1 MAKTIIV
8 SNRLPISI
16 VKNDGELEYKPSAGG
31 LATGLGSIYKEGDNI
46 WLGWPGIYINST
58 KEKEVVTKELTKES
72 MRPVFL
78 KEQDIKLFYEGFSN
92 STIWP
97 LFHYFPQ
104 YCQYSDTYWDAYVK
118 VNKMFCKEILKYA
131 KEDDIIWVHDYQLLL
146 LPEMIRKELPN
157 ASIGYFNHIP
167 FPSYEVFRLLP
178 WRKQLLEGVLG
189 ADMIGFHTYDDMRH
203 FLSAVSRIV
212 GVDHEMGH
220 LKFHGRIITVDA
232 LPMGIDYDKFANAA
246 VSKDTQKE
254 VKQFYRSL
262 RSQRL
267 ILSIDRLDYSKGIPQ
282 RLHAFDKF
290 LERYPDYQ
298 GKVSLILLVVPSR
311 DNVDTYI
318 KLKEELELLVG
329 RINGKYSMLDWTPI
343 HYFYRSLPFSKLTA
357 LYTMADV
364 ALVTPLRDGMNLV
377 CKEFIASKLDKTG
390 VLILSEMAGS
400 AKELSEALLVNPND
414 QNQMVESIHRALTM
428 PEEEQEARNIDMQ
441 SKLQRYN
448 IFQWVDNFMDR
459 LKYTKEQQKKHVA
472 KHITPESEKEIIKAY
487 KKAKKR
493 LLLLDY
499 DGTLTGFHVIPGE
512 AKPDEELLSIIKKLS
527 KEKDTEVVVISGRD
541 RQTLE
546 DWLGHLP
553 IEFVAEHGV
562 WMKEKNGNWQ
572 MTEDLMQ
579 NWMAEIKPILDLYVD
594 RTPGSF
600 IEEKD
605 YSLVW
610 HYRKAEAGL
619 GDLRGRELISNL
631 QYLTS
636 NMDIHIME
644 GNKVIE
650 IKNAGIHKGKAALKF
665 INRSHPDFVIA
676 LGDDYTDEDTFKVI
690 PDDQYSV
697 KVGFTATDAKYNIK
711 SPVEVRQLLA
721 QLADVKKKV
730 KA

>member
-1 MAKTIIV
+1 MGKTIIV

-16 VKNDGELEYKPSAGG
+16 QKNDDELEYKPSAGG
-31 LATGLGSIYKEGDNI
+31 LATGLGSIYKEGKNI
-46 WLGWPGIYINST
+46 WLGWPGIYINSE
-58 KEKEVVTKELTKES
+58 KEKEDVTKELTKES

-78 KEQDIKLFYEGFSN
+78 KEEDIKLFYEGFSN

-104 YCQYSDTYWDAYVK
+104 YVEYHDEYWEAYVK
-118 VNKMFCKEILKYA
+118 VNQVFCDEILKYA
-131 KEDDIIWVHDYQLLL
+131 EDGDVIWVHDYQLLL
-146 LPEMIRKELPN
+146 LPEMIREKLPN

-178 WRKQLLEGVLG
+178 WRDELLKGVLG
-189 ADMIGFHTYDDMRH
+189 SDMIGFHTYDDMRH

-212 GVDHEMGH
+212 GIDHEMGH
-220 LKFHGRIITVDA
+220 LKYQGRILTVDS

-254 VKQFYRSL
+254 VKKFYGYL
-262 RSQRL
+262 GSQQL
-267 ILSIDRLDYSKGIPQ
+267 ILSIDRLDYSKGIPE
-282 RLHAFDKF
+282 RLKAFDKF
-290 LERYPDYQ
+290 LETYPEFQ

-311 DNVDTYI
+311 DNVETYMH
-318 KLKEELELLVG
+318 LKEELDLLVG
-329 RINGKYSMLDWTPI
+329 RINGKYSLLNWTPI
-343 HYFYRSLPFSKLTA
+343 HYFYRSLPFNKLTA

-377 CKEFIASKLDKTG
+377 CKEYVASKLDKTG

-414 QNQMVESIHRALTM
+414 RNELVQSLHRALTM
-428 PEEEQEARNIDMQ
+428 PEEEQERRNLDMQ
-441 SKLQRYN
+441 NKLQRYN
-448 IFQWVDNFMDR
+448 IFQWVETFMAR
-459 LKYTKEQQKKHVA
+459 LNYTKEQQHKHTA
-472 KHITPESEKEIIKAY
+472 KHISTKTEKEIIKSY
-487 KKAKKR
+487 KDADKR

-512 AKPDEELLSIIKKLS
+512 ARPDDELKSILTKLTED
-527 KEKDTEVVVISGRD
+527 EKNEIVVISGRD
-541 RQTLE
+541 RHTLQE
-546 DWLGHLP
+546 WLGDLP

-562 WMKEKNGNWQ
+562 WVKEKGTDWH
-572 MTEDLMQ
+572 MSEELMQ
-579 NWMAEIKPILDLYVD
+579 GWMEEIKPILELYVD

-600 IEEKD
+600 IETKD

-619 GDLRGRELISNL
+619 GDLRARELISNL

-650 IKNAGIHKGKAALKF
+650 IKNAGINKGKAALKF
-665 INRSHPDFVIA
+665 LHRTEHQFVIA
-676 LGDDYTDEDTFKVI
+676 FGDDYTDEDTFKVV
-690 PDDQYSV
+690 PEDQYSI
-697 KVGFTATDAKYNIK
+697 KVGFTSTDAKFNIK
-711 SPVEVRQLLA
+711 SPVEVRALLSSFGNN
-721 QLADVKKKV
+721 
-730 KA
+730 